1 MLTQLEVY
9 DLSYPTS
16 MDSLVKNITED
27 ISEQV
32 LIQTLVGSFIRS
44 RVKNKLYILGIGAS
58 LNEIR
63 SKILMSIKEL
73 SNAYRN

>member
-1 MLTQLEVY
+1 MLTLLEVY
-9 DLSYPTS
+9 DLSYPH
-16 MDSLVKNITED
+16 DSLVRNITED
-27 ISEQV
+27 LSEQV

-63 SKILMSIKEL
+63 SKILMFIKEL
-73 SNAYRN
+73 SNAHRN